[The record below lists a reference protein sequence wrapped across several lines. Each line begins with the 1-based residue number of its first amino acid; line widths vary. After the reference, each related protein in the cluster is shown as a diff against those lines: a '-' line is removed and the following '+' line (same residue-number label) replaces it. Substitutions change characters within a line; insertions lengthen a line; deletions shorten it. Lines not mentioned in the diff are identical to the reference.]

1 MSQTR
6 SSVEIRSFGATEIAR
21 FPGETHIVHCGNSR
35 ATEDHNVRH
44 NVDRLLGAGAFGKI
58 RPFGAF
64 LKDGEGRPCA
74 DPARKYILVIPNRVI
89 DAL

>member
-1 MSQTR
+1 MPQTR

-21 FPGETHIVHCGNSR
+21 FPSETHIVHCGNSR

-58 RPFGAF
+58 RPFGSF
-64 LKDGEGRPCA
+64 LRDGAGQICS
-74 DPARKYILVIPNRVI
+74 DPAFKYILVIPNHVI
-89 DAL
+89 DAV